1 MVKTLLYLLSEG
13 LVLLCVGLIP
23 KSRKQL
29 YTHHED
35 VFLEEFISN
44 MWLRPLCASFK
55 VYTLRAGGTDLW
67 SIDVYA
73 AGKSLGDSLN
83 LKA

>member
-23 KSRKQL
+23 KSRKQSC
-29 YTHHED
+29 THHED
-35 VFLEEFISN
+35 VFLEEFITN

-55 VYTLRAGGTDLW
+55 VYIFREGVQMCGVLMYIQLVGVGE
-67 SIDVYA
+67 IP
-73 AGKSLGDSLN
+73 
-83 LKA
+83 